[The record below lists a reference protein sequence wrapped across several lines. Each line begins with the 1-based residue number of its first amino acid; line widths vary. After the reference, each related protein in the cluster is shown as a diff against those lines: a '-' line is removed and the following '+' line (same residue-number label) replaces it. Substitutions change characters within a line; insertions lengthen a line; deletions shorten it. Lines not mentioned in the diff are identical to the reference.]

1 MSAMSIRGRV
11 VTPDGVVEGG
21 VVRIE
26 GGRIAAVER
35 AGAAPADVDLGAGW
49 IVPGFVDVHV
59 HGGGGH
65 DFMDATAEA
74 FEAIAAFHG
83 RHGTTSLL
91 ATTVTAS
98 KDAIDGVLR
107 TAAQYIADAPPRGAR
122 LLGVHLEGPFISPQ
136 WPGAQNPSHIVPP
149 NADWLRDWTSVFPG
163 LVKQLTLAP
172 ETDGAIEL
180 IRELRRLGIIAA
192 AGHTDATY
200 DQIVRAADNGL
211 NQAVHT
217 FNAMTPL
224 RHREPGTA
232 GAVLA
237 DERIAAEVIA
247 DGVHV
252 HPAVVKLLTRA
263 KSDNNLLLITDAM
276 SAAGLGDGRF
286 SLGGLDVT
294 VEGGVARLTEGGNLA
309 GSTLTM
315 IDAFRFVIRHANLTV
330 PEASRLASANAARQ
344 LRLEGEIGAIRPGA
358 AADLVLL
365 TPELDLAAVYRDG
378 APIA

>member
-1 MSAMSIRGRV
+1 MSAFTIRGRV

-21 VVRIE
+21 GVRIAN
-26 GGRIAAVER
+26 GRIASVER
-35 AGAAPADVDLGAGW
+35 DGAAPADVDLGTGW

-65 DFMDATAEA
+65 DFMDAAPEA
-74 FEAIAAFHG
+74 LEAITAFHG

-91 ATTVTAS
+91 ATTMTAP

-107 TAAQYIADAPPRGAR
+107 TAAQYIENAPPRGAR
-122 LLGVHLEGPFISPQ
+122 LLGVHLEGPFISPK

-149 NADWLRDWTSVFPG
+149 NLDWLRDWTSAYPG

-172 ETDGAIEL
+172 ETDGAIEF

-200 DQIVRAADNGL
+200 EQIVRAADNGL

-224 RHREPGTA
+224 RHREPGAA

-237 DERIAAEVIA
+237 DDRIAAEVIA

-263 KSDNNLLLITDAM
+263 KNDNNLLLITDAM
-276 SAAGLGDGRF
+276 AAAGLGDGQY

-315 IDAFRFVIRHANLTV
+315 IDAFRFVIRHAGLSV

-365 TPELDLAAVYRDG
+365 TPELELAAVYRDG
-378 APIA
+378 IPIA